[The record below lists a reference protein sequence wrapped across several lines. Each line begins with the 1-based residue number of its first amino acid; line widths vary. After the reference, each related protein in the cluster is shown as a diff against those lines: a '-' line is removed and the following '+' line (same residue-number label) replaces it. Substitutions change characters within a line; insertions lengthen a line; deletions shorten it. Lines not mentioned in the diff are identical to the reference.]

1 MRAGIL
7 VLWRD
12 HDACLNELEIRAFW
26 DNDHRDAF
34 ALGSVVAAEHDFKVL
49 ALVDS
54 LEATEHD
61 GKDVAICVTEM
72 RTSVLCEQ
80 RRATSASVLPASLGA
95 PEGEPP
101 PPFSRRAHAVTLF
114 SYDVVA

>member
-12 HDACLNELEIRAFW
+12 HDARLNELEIRAFL

-34 ALGSVVAAEHDFKVL
+34 ALRSVLAAEHDFKML
-49 ALVDS
+49 ARVDS

-61 GKDVAICVTEM
+61 GKDVAICVAEM
-72 RTSVLCEQ
+72 RTSALCAQ
-80 RRATSASVLPASLGA
+80 RRATSASALPASLGA
-95 PEGEPP
+95 
-101 PPFSRRAHAVTLF
+101 RRASPTPFLAPRPRRHLVLL
-114 SYDVVA
+114 